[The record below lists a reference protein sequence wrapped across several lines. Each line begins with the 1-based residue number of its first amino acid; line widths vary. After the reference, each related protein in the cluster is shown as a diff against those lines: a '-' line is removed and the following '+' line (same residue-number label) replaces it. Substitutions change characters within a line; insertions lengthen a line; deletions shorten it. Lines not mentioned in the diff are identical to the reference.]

1 MMVRERVSVL
11 LLLALMSC
19 GNEIARSDRG
29 SVPVVSTVAPMPSST
44 TPSSDSSVAP
54 LSTREIEADY
64 ERHNSIDELI
74 ASAQLIVVGSVVDV
88 ESLGRPSMNEDP
100 NAEEYAAFTIH
111 VDEQLMG
118 DPVNEVTLAWDSYVV
133 DDNGERIGEVVMNGV
148 PVPRMG
154 DTMLLFLQ
162 TADPAFAAFLGGV
175 PTHQPVGLDGVVYI
189 RSGVAADGDVTSP
202 ASAQIEGWTL
212 DELRNAVSAA
222 TTEPANGADL
232 DLLTMPPS
240 FFTIAPC
247 ARLIEDL
254 GTAGLEADVFPDY
267 FYADLEDAIEQSD
280 AIATASVVSIEQSV
294 VITPTGMT
302 PGQVTDTGAGT
313 VGDLAWAETIV
324 RMRVDEVLAGTPPAE
339 MVVFTM
345 GCLAEGA
352 AASVTPGQ
360 RLLVFTDDM
369 PADNG
374 PYRSLGVNQWRLDW
388 YEIDEIDVLHPV
400 ADAMGLQ
407 PRLPELSGSSLDD
420 IVADIREL
428 AQSRS
433 AIPNSPAPSGVPS
446 PDLGLVGDEAAL
458 VAALVASGPL
468 DNQLLS
474 DAGMRP
480 SVSICADIVQHH
492 EPTVGT
498 LVHQALATFNGQV
511 GVVLVF
517 ERPGGARE
525 VRLYGTGDADPVT
538 GGCPLLLQ
546 APL

>member
-29 SVPVVSTVAPMPSST
+29 SVPVVSTLAPMPSST
-44 TPSSDSSVAP
+44 TPTSDSPVAP

-88 ESLGRPSMNEDP
+88 ESLGRPSLNEDP
-100 NAEEYAAFTIH
+100 HAEEYAAFTIH

-133 DDNGERIGEVVMNGV
+133 DGNGERIGEVVMNGV
-148 PVPRMG
+148 PVPRMY

-162 TADPAFAAFLGGV
+162 TADPAFAGFLGGV

-202 ASAQIEGWTL
+202 ASAQIQGWTL

-267 FYADLEDAIEQSD
+267 FYADLEAAVEQSD

-302 PGQVTDTGAGT
+302 PGQVTDTGART
-313 VGDLAWAETIV
+313 VETSLGP
-324 RMRVDEVLAGTPPAE
+324 RRSSGCASTKCLPEPRPPRWSSSRW
-339 MVVFTM
+339 
-345 GCLAEGA
+345 
-352 AASVTPGQ
+352 AASPK
-360 RLLVFTDDM
+360 
-369 PADNG
+369 
-374 PYRSLGVNQWRLDW
+374 
-388 YEIDEIDVLHPV
+388 
-400 ADAMGLQ
+400 
-407 PRLPELSGSSLDD
+407 PRLRPSRRGSDCSCSPTTCPLTVARTDRSGSTNGGSTGTRSTRSTSYVRSRTRWDSARVSL
-420 IVADIREL
+420 
-428 AQSRS
+428 S
-433 AIPNSPAPSGVPS
+433 
-446 PDLGLVGDEAAL
+446 
-458 VAALVASGPL
+458 
-468 DNQLLS
+468 
-474 DAGMRP
+474 
-480 SVSICADIVQHH
+480 
-492 EPTVGT
+492 
-498 LVHQALATFNGQV
+498 F
-511 GVVLVF
+511 
-517 ERPGGARE
+517 RE
-525 VRLYGTGDADPVT
+525 VRSARWLPTFANSRSHEARSQTAQRRAVAFLHPPSGWWVTKPRSSRRDPWT
-538 GGCPLLLQ
+538 TNS
-546 APL
+546 